1 MDYRKFEQGYVLRLD
16 PGEEIVGSLTRLV
29 EQESIQL
36 ASVSALGAAND
47 VTIGIFNTVEKKYYS
62 QRYQGDY
69 EISALVGN
77 VTRKEGEPYLH
88 LHITIGNPVTGQVH
102 AGHLSSA
109 TISATLEL
117 FLQVWDGQVGRKFSD
132 TVGLNLLEFWRPAAR
147 TGATA
152 AGAEIL
158 W

>member
-1 MDYRKFEQGYVLRLD
+1 MEYRKFDQGYVLRLD
-16 PGEEIVGSLTRLV
+16 PGEEIVASLTRLV
-29 EQESIQL
+29 EQENVQL
-36 ASVSALGAAND
+36 GTVSALGAAGD
-47 VTIGIFNTVEKKYYS
+47 VTIGIFNTKEKQYYS

-88 LHITIGNPVTGQVH
+88 LHITIGNPVTGEVH

-109 TISATLEL
+109 VISATLEL

-132 TVGLNLLEFWRPAAR
+132 QVGLNLFEFA
-147 TGATA
+147 
-152 AGAEIL
+152 
-158 W
+158 

>member
-29 EQESIQL
+29 EQEGIQL

-109 TISATLEL
+109 TISAA
-117 FLQVWDGQVGRKFSD
+117 GSAAK
-132 TVGLNLLEFWRPAAR
+132 AAR
-147 TGATA
+147 FSSRRKSMASRFSRPP
-152 AGAEIL
+152 
-158 W
+158 

>member
-1 MDYRKFEQGYVLRLD
+1 MEYRKFDQGYVLRLD
-16 PGEEIVGSLTRLV
+16 PGEEIVASLTRLV
-29 EQESIQL
+29 EQENVQL
-36 ASVSALGAAND
+36 GTVSALGAAGD
-47 VTIGIFNTVEKKYYS
+47 VTIGIFNTREKQYYS

-88 LHITIGNPVTGQVH
+88 LHITIGNPVTGEVH

-109 TISATLEL
+109 VISATLEL

-132 TVGLNLLEFWRPAAR
+132 QVGLNLFAF
-147 TGATA
+147 
-152 AGAEIL
+152 
-158 W
+158 

>member
-36 ASVSALGAAND
+36 GTVSALGAAND
-47 VTIGIFNTVEKKYYS
+47 VTIGIFATGEKQYHA

-132 TVGLNLLEFWRPAAR
+132 TVGLNLLEF
-147 TGATA
+147 
-152 AGAEIL
+152 
-158 W
+158 

>member
-1 MDYRKFEQGYVLRLD
+1 MEYRKFAQGYILRLD
-16 PGEEIVGSLTRLV
+16 PGEEIVASLTRLV
-29 EQESIQL
+29 EQENVQL
-36 ASVSALGAAND
+36 GTVSALGAAGD
-47 VTIGIFNTVEKKYYS
+47 VTIGIFNTKEKQYYS

-88 LHITIGNPVTGQVH
+88 LHITIGNPVTGEVH

-109 TISATLEL
+109 VISATLEL

-132 TVGLNLLEFWRPAAR
+132 QVGLNLFEFA
-147 TGATA
+147 
-152 AGAEIL
+152 
-158 W
+158 